1 MYGGVHHNSETNE
14 PSSDQSIITGDEA
27 RQRKNYGGVGMKY
40 DASGDY
46 FYAPQPYASWV
57 LNTTTALWEA
67 PTEYPDDGKNYKWN
81 EDKTSW
87 DAVE

>member
-1 MYGGVHHNSETNE
+1 
-14 PSSDQSIITGDEA
+14 
-27 RQRKNYGGVGMKY
+27 MKY